1 MLFLSKMVL
10 LLIDSAP
17 QEKVSRL
24 KMMSFYLFTLSY
36 ELLQMALAETVSRI
50 FFDLKMCSHFIIAAV
65 DSSL

>member
-24 KMMSFYLFTLSY
+24 KMISFYLFTLSY

-50 FFDLKMCSHFIIAAV
+50 VFDLKMCSHFIIAAV
-65 DSSL
+65 DSGL

>member
-1 MLFLSKMVL
+1 MLSLSKMVL

-17 QEKVSRL
+17 QEKVSCL

>member
-36 ELLQMALAETVSRI
+36 ELLQMALAEAVSRI
-50 FFDLKMCSHFIIAAV
+50 FFDLKMCSHFTIAAV